1 MRSDF
6 VDVEV
11 LNTIADNI
19 PIDTEMSNL
28 NISNDNIVFNATSRT
43 RPSIAQLEKNLKE
56 LDFVSEVHIPGIVKN
71 NEGEVETYS
80 YSVSCV
86 VDGGYLNEN

>member
-6 VDVEV
+6 VNVEI
-11 LNTIADNI
+11 LNAIADNV

-28 NISNDNIVFNATSRT
+28 NISNNNIVFNATSRT

-56 LDFVSEVHIPGIVKN
+56 LDFISDIHIPGIVKN
-71 NEGEVETYS
+71 SEGEVMTYS